1 MTNPPQEPSK
11 DTSELENKLI
21 ERHIKVK
28 LDYAP
33 TTNGKKARAWFESH
47 GMDFFGVGR
56 RAWCS
61 QYSTY
66 FRDALGVAYTESGES
81 FLFYQEDLVESA
93 LEQEE
98 KHD

>member
-1 MTNPPQEPSK
+1 MTNK
-11 DTSELENKLI
+11 TVRGL
-21 ERHIKVK
+21 IKVE

-33 TTNGKKARAWFESH
+33 TTNGTKAKKWFNEH

-66 FRDALGVAYTESGES
+66 FRGALGVAYTESGES
-81 FLFYQEDLVESA
+81 FLFYQEDL
-93 LEQEE
+93 QEAS
-98 KHD
+98 HDK

>member
-1 MTNPPQEPSK
+1 MG
-11 DTSELENKLI
+11 KLVDGY
-21 ERHIKVK
+21 IKVK

-33 TTNGKKARAWFESH
+33 TTNGEKAKKWFKEH

-66 FRDALGVAYTESGES
+66 FRDALGVAYTENGES
-81 FLFYQEDLVESA
+81 FLFYADDPVSDLATTESGDDDA
-93 LEQEE
+93 PF
-98 KHD
+98 